1 MLTDNQIKWAL
12 KYAKDMDEKDCD
24 SAEVIALVLEAL
36 KFDLFPA
43 TEPSFNE
50 HDSKSINEIIELM
63 PDANVINRVKSEI
76 SMLEVK
82 Q

>member
-1 MLTDNQIKWAL
+1 MIADNQIKWAL
-12 KYAKDMDEKDCD
+12 KYAKDMDEKDYE

-50 HDSKSINEIIELM
+50 HDLESVNEIIELM
-63 PDANVINRVKSEI
+63 PDKNVINRVKSEI
-76 SMLEVK
+76 SILEVK